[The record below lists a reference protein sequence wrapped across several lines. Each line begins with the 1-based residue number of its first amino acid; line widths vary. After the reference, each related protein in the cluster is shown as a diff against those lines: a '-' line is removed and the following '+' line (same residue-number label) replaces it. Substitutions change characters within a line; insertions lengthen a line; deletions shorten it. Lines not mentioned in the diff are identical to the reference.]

1 MSEKGHDPEKMT
13 DSKQLSAV
21 NDAEYREVAN
31 GQNPEDVDQGKDRGN
46 DVSVHQIFQSGL
58 SLEAS
63 VGFRNFIIFTEQKHC
78 KDLKSSLNQ
87 WLDPCQPLIVSVKF

>member
-1 MSEKGHDPEKMT
+1 MPEKGYDPEKMT

-21 NDAEYREVAN
+21 NDTEDREVAN
-31 GQNPEDVDQGKDRGN
+31 GQDSEDVDQGKDRGN
-46 DVSVHQIFQSGL
+46 DVSVHKIIQSGL
-58 SLEAS
+58 SLKAL

-87 WLDPCQPLIVSVKF
+87 WLDPCQPPRVSVKF